1 VRPRRK
7 EGGEGGGFGERGQ
20 GSELGLIQEE

>member
-7 EGGEGGGFGERGQ
+7 EGGEGVGFGERGQ
-20 GSELGLIQEE
+20 GSDLGLIQKE